1 MQSPKCNRFFEAIP
15 AILTWATLLGMVIA
29 SKFAPVWA
37 AVFIIIFDTY
47 WFFKTLFL
55 SLHLRYAFNETK
67 ANLGINW
74 LEEVKR
80 VGTVGTDGNVGNGQL
95 RKEERSN
102 EHGDRTARTSWQD
115 IYHLIVIPM
124 SVEPYEVMRETF
136 KTLRDMNYPKD
147 KVMIALSAEDRIKE
161 SVEIT
166 SRIKEEFG
174 DDFYKFLV
182 TLHPANREGEIIG
195 SGANETWGAMEAKR
209 LFIDPENIPYE
220 KILLSVFDADTQIPA
235 DYFGRLM
242 YCFLTAEKP
251 DKSSYQPI
259 PLYNNNI
266 YEAPALG
273 RVVSLSATFWHMLQ
287 QARAEKV
294 TTFSSQSMP
303 FKALVDIGYWHT
315 DVVSDDSRIFWQLY
329 LHYDGDWRVVP
340 MFYPVSM
347 DANVA
352 PTLFGTMKNIY
363 KQQRRWAWGV
373 ENIPYLLSGL
383 IKNKKISFWK
393 KLSWTFNKIEGFHSW
408 ATNAILIFALG
419 WLPVM
424 LGGESFNQTLLS
436 FNLPNITRIIMTFA
450 SIGIISSAVFGIA
463 LLPSR
468 PEWFKFRHKILYV
481 IQWALLPLSMIVFG
495 AFPAIDAQ
503 TRLALGGKFR
513 LGFWI
518 TPKSRKEVIEKRGI
532 SMRAQNKNR

>member
-1 MQSPKCNRFFEAIP
+1 
-15 AILTWATLLGMVIA
+15 MVIA

-102 EHGDRTARTSWQD
+102 EHGDQTARTSWED

-174 DDFYKFLV
+174 GDFYKFLV

-209 LFIDPENIPYE
+209 L
-220 KILLSVFDADTQIPA
+220 L
-235 DYFGRLM
+235 
-242 YCFLTAEKP
+242 
-251 DKSSYQPI
+251 
-259 PLYNNNI
+259 
-266 YEAPALG
+266 
-273 RVVSLSATFWHMLQ
+273 
-287 QARAEKV
+287 
-294 TTFSSQSMP
+294 
-303 FKALVDIGYWHT
+303 
-315 DVVSDDSRIFWQLY
+315 
-329 LHYDGDWRVVP
+329 
-340 MFYPVSM
+340 
-347 DANVA
+347 
-352 PTLFGTMKNIY
+352 
-363 KQQRRWAWGV
+363 
-373 ENIPYLLSGL
+373 
-383 IKNKKISFWK
+383 
-393 KLSWTFNKIEGFHSW
+393 
-408 ATNAILIFALG
+408 
-419 WLPVM
+419 
-424 LGGESFNQTLLS
+424 
-436 FNLPNITRIIMTFA
+436 
-450 SIGIISSAVFGIA
+450 
-463 LLPSR
+463 
-468 PEWFKFRHKILYV
+468 
-481 IQWALLPLSMIVFG
+481 
-495 AFPAIDAQ
+495 
-503 TRLALGGKFR
+503 
-513 LGFWI
+513 
-518 TPKSRKEVIEKRGI
+518 
-532 SMRAQNKNR
+532 